1 LRKQGLS
8 ERLAYHVSSLF
19 VRDPIPAYEGELDFK
34 VFMQCEKQDC
44 NSEEL
49 STEEEKN
56 AAADWWTKAPQTDDV
71 CHFENIQSTNWNTMR
86 FKSPP
91 AHDTDIGWR
100 VEFRPLDIQLTDF
113 ENAAYTVLVG
123 MTANIINQFS
133 LDFVIPI
140 SLVDQG
146 MTDCHFQDA
155 LQTQ

>member
-1 LRKQGLS
+1 
-8 ERLAYHVSSLF
+8 
-19 VRDPIPAYEGELDFK
+19 
-34 VFMQCEKQDC
+34 MQCDKQAC

-56 AAADWWTKAPQTDDV
+56 SAADWWTKAPQTDDV
-71 CHFENIQSTNWNTMR
+71 CHFENVQSTNWNTMR

-113 ENAAYTVLVG
+113 ENSAYTVLVG
-123 MTANIINQFS
+123 MMANIINQFS

-140 SLVDQG
+140 SLVDEG
-146 MTDCHFQDA
+146 MASSHFQDA
-155 LQTQ
+155 L